1 MSDHSVPN
9 SMRTLSIM
17 NVTPD
22 SQSPPPTPEQFVDFL
37 RKRVQEAIAAS
48 VHHASLSQQYL
59 SLSQR
64 FSALSEQAGAGT
76 SSLDIQS
83 LRQLEQEAS
92 TGTPAAPIAA
102 SLKNSNIDYTQ
113 LRTDLS
119 APQSVSPLNPAET
132 PNQPVNEQAFYSP
145 PAKFSATEMTAK
157 LADLPASVRADE
169 SVAPVTSFQ
178 PQSLP
183 EQPHSPASPV
193 APRRKRNRPISVRSI
208 LDRARVAGLETARN
222 VRVKPKKADLK
233 PQLRSTTEELTLELK
248 RGTKP
253 AAISLII
260 TSFALFI
267 LALRQMQIFEEKP
280 TPPIICSIL
289 NAVEPVEESAP
300 IEMPAE
306 EAGEQLEQP
315 VEEMVEEPLPE
326 PEPMP
331 VPEPMPEPKPETEAM
346 PEVEMADAA
355 LPETP
360 DGKLPSSAEAT
371 NGANQGAIDN
381 RSEAGRK
388 VMLEKYGGSAASESA
403 VGLALEWLASRQ
415 RINGTWDFID
425 VGPCT
430 DKGSVNNPI
439 GGTAYALLPFL
450 AAGQTHKDGQY
461 KKQVQAALAFLTSIG
476 VTAPAGYDLRGVVN
490 KADDDTDPNYAY
502 YVHGAATLAL
512 CEAYGMT
519 KDRKLKQSAE
529 GAVLFIVNSQ
539 NPRGGGWRY
548 NPREDGSTSVTAI
561 QVMALKAAEKAGIKI
576 PDSTWKGIS
585 FYLDSVS
592 VDGKGRYAYEVEK
605 KTYSMSVTSMAMLSR
620 MYLGWGRNDGDMQA
634 SVELMDKSTSTENY
648 YTNYFATQVM
658 KNWGGPE
665 WDRWNGR
672 LRDQLIARQETDGPA
687 KGSWAPQDRADYSK
701 SGGRLLTTCLAT
713 LTLEV
718 YYRNKP
724 LLAEITSQ
732 PIAEK
737 PEAIKSPTETE
748 K

>member
-1 MSDHSVPN
+1 
-9 SMRTLSIM
+9 M
-17 NVTPD
+17 NAAPE
-22 SQSPPPTPEQFVDFL
+22 SQSPPPNPEEFADFL
-37 RKRVQEAIAAS
+37 RKRVQEAISAS

-64 FSALSEQAGAGT
+64 FSALAEQAAAGT
-76 SSLDIQS
+76 SSFDIKS
-83 LRQLEQEAS
+83 LRQLENEAC

-102 SLKNSNIDYTQ
+102 SLKSPDIEDTQ

-119 APQSVSPLNPAET
+119 ALKSESKSTPEET
-132 PNQPVNEQAFYSP
+132 TNQPVNTQTFYSP
-145 PAKFSATEMTAK
+145 PARFSTTEINAK
-157 LADLPASVRADE
+157 LADIPASALADAAI
-169 SVAPVTSFQ
+169 VAPVTLSQ
-178 PQSLP
+178 PQSIS
-183 EQPHSPASPV
+183 EQPQAPASPASQ
-193 APRRKRNRPISVRSI
+193 RRKKRRPISVRSI

-222 VRVKPKKADLK
+222 VRVKAKKSDLK

-253 AAISLII
+253 AAISLIV
-260 TSFALFI
+260 TSLALFI
-267 LALRQMQIFEEKP
+267 LALRQMQFFEEQP
-280 TPPIICSIL
+280 IPPIICSIS
-289 NAVEPVEESAP
+289 NAVEPIEESAP

-306 EAGEQLEQP
+306 EVGEQLEQP
-315 VEEMVEEPLPE
+315 VEEMVEEPVPEPMPLPE
-326 PEPMP
+326 PEP
-331 VPEPMPEPKPETEAM
+331 EAM

-360 DGKLPSSAEAT
+360 DGQLPASHEAT
-371 NGANQGAIDN
+371 NGSDQAAIDN
-381 RSEAGRK
+381 RSETGRK

-403 VGLALEWLASRQ
+403 VGLALEWLAARQ
-415 RINGTWDFID
+415 RVNGTWDFID

-430 DKGSVNNPI
+430 EKGSVNNPI

-461 KKQVQAALAFLTSIG
+461 KKQVQAGLTFLTSIG
-476 VTAPAGYDLRGVVN
+476 ITAPAGYDLRGVVN

-502 YVHGAATLAL
+502 YVHGAATLVL

-519 KDRKLKQSAE
+519 KDRKLKQAAE
-529 GAVLFIVNSQ
+529 GAVQFLVNSQ

-548 NPREDGSTSVTAI
+548 NPQEDGSTSVTVI

-592 VDGKGRYAYEVEK
+592 VDGKGRYAYETEK
-605 KTYSMSVTSMAMLSR
+605 KTYSMSVTSMAILSR
-620 MYLGWGRNDGDMQA
+620 MYLGWGRDDGDMRA
-634 SVELMDKSTSTENY
+634 SIALIDKSTSTENY

-665 WDRWNGR
+665 WDRWNGQ

-724 LLAEITSQ
+724 LLSEIASPPAT
-732 PIAEK
+732 EK
-737 PEAIKSPTETE
+737 PEATASPSQPEN
-748 K
+748 

>member
-1 MSDHSVPN
+1 MRSAGCALSDQRALN
-9 SMRTLSIM
+9 SLRTLSIM
-17 NVTPD
+17 NKAPD
-22 SQSPPPTPEQFVDFL
+22 SQSPPPTPEQFADFL
-37 RKRVQEAIAAS
+37 RKRVQEAISAS

-64 FSALSEQAGAGT
+64 FSALAEQAAAGT

-92 TGTPAAPIAA
+92 TGTPAAPISAA
-102 SLKNSNIDYTQ
+102 LKNPEFDDAQ
-113 LRTDLS
+113 LRTDPS
-119 APQSVSPLNPAET
+119 APKSASMFKPAET
-132 PNQPVNEQAFYSP
+132 PHQPETAQVFYSP
-145 PAKFSATEMTAK
+145 PAKFSATEMSAK
-157 LADLPASVRADE
+157 LADLPATVSTDK
-169 SVAPVTSFQ
+169 SLAPATASH
-178 PQSLP
+178 PQSP
-183 EQPHSPASPV
+183 SGQPDLPASPV
-193 APRRKRNRPISVRSI
+193 TPRGKRSRPITVRSI
-208 LDRARVAGLETARN
+208 LDRARVAGLETSRN
-222 VRVKPKKADLK
+222 VRVKAKKADLK

-253 AAISLII
+253 AVISMII
-260 TSFALFI
+260 TSLALFI
-267 LALRQMQIFEEKP
+267 LALRQMQFFEEKP
-280 TPPIICSIL
+280 RPPIICSIS

-300 IEMPAE
+300 IEMPVE
-306 EAGEQLEQP
+306 EVGEQLEQP
-315 VEEMVEEPLPE
+315 VEEMVEEPV
-326 PEPMP
+326 P
-331 VPEPMPEPKPETEAM
+331 VPEPMPEAEPEAM

-360 DGKLPSSAEAT
+360 DGKSPSSPD
-371 NGANQGAIDN
+371 GADQGAIDN

-403 VGLALEWLASRQ
+403 VGFALEWLAARQ
-415 RINGTWDFID
+415 RVNGTWDFID

-450 AAGQTHKDGQY
+450 AAGQTHKDGLY
-461 KKQVQAALAFLTSIG
+461 KKQVQAGLAFLTSIG
-476 VTAPAGYDLRGVVN
+476 ITAPAGYDLRGVVN

-502 YVHGAATLAL
+502 YVHGAATLVL

-519 KDRKLKQSAE
+519 KDRKLKQAAE
-529 GAVLFIVNSQ
+529 GAVLFLVNSQ

-548 NPREDGSTSVTAI
+548 NPRDDGSTSVTAI

-592 VDGKGRYAYEVEK
+592 VDGKGRYGYEVEK
-605 KTYSMSVTSMAMLSR
+605 KTYAMSVTSMAMLSR
-620 MYLGWGRNDGDMQA
+620 MYLGWGRDDGDMRA
-634 SVELMDKSTSTENY
+634 SIGLIDKSTSTENY

-724 LLAEITSQ
+724 LLPEITSTSSGTL
-732 PIAEK
+732 PAGN
-737 PEAIKSPTETE
+737 
-748 K
+748 